1 MSSDDDSEMEWSP
14 RQLFDKRKRIHISRS
29 RSRSEEKQVVD
40 LTDDEPESKDEA
52 KAQVPKKRGR
62 GKQKA
67 PKKGSR
73 GPRAKNWMLTIWFDK
88 MDSKEAEDLE
98 FYYNEDTMQYLCG
111 QIEFAETTKRK
122 HWQAYVQF
130 KNQIFA
136 TALRKIFPGRKVH
149 HDRAF
154 GKATECVAYTKAA
167 NGETFSRSGKKKT
180 GTRIDDSWI
189 EFGSLRR
196 KGQEEGLSI
205 AADMIHE
212 GATIKEIFEEVTPTA
227 IRHAQGIRD
236 VAEVIQSTDD
246 EPEFGLDDFKDWS
259 NLEIDDWEKTIVS
272 LMGYLN
278 LGVQKP
284 QANFEAKMSIF
295 GFKFVR

>member
-1 MSSDDDSEMEWSP
+1 MSSSESDSEAEWNPQSI
-14 RQLFDKRKRIHISRS
+14 FEKRKRIHIQDLTSDDDEDMKS
-29 RSRSEEKQVVD
+29 PPEEEK
-40 LTDDEPESKDEA
+40 A
-52 KAQVPKKRGR
+52 AAPKKRARGGR
-62 GKQKA
+62 PKGSQNKKGA
-67 PKKGSR
+67 PKAGQSR
-73 GPRAKNWMLTIWFDK
+73 KTSQGPRAKNWMLTIWFDK

-98 FYYNEDTMQYLCG
+98 FYFDDESMQYLCG

-136 TALRKIFPGRKVH
+136 KNLRKIFPGRKVH

-180 GTRIDDSWI
+180 GTRIDDSWV

-212 GATIKEIFEEVTPTA
+212 GATIKEIFFEVTPTA

-236 VAEVIQSTDD
+236 VAEVIQAKDD
-246 EPEFGLDDFKDWS
+246 NPEFGLDDFKDWAD
-259 NLEIDDWEKTIVS
+259 LEITDWTKTVVS
-272 LMGYLN
+272 AKVRIYDPKL
-278 LGVQKP
+278 VAKI
-284 QANFEAKMSIF
+284 EAK
-295 GFKFVR
+295 K